1 MVGQPKI
8 SEQIVQRHGVV
19 AQVLADADVFTGG
32 QGRNEVVELEDEAH
46 EVAAVAAEIL
56 TAE

>member
-1 MVGQPKI
+1 MVGQPEV

-19 AQVLADADVFTGG
+19 AQVLADADVFTSG
-32 QGRNEVVELEDEAH
+32 QGRDEVVELEDEAH